1 MEARPASNGPRGPWA
16 RRGSRRLGV
25 VIVEPLAL
33 VRSELGRLA
42 EDQPD
47 MELLAAVGSVQEA
60 VSAVRPI
67 RRSRLVLVVSLGL
80 ADDRGSFWLI
90 RTLRERF
97 PEAIIIACGGNVD
110 PDTIS
115 RALFVG
121 ADGYV
126 DEGVSPRDFL
136 EALRAAA
143 EGGIVLLRPGEP
155 VPRPTPR
162 PALREELERT
172 LTISELGVLTGAAQG
187 LSLPEIGRR
196 LGLAERSV
204 RERLQ
209 HIYRKLGVAGPI
221 AALRIVLRSG
231 LVTAP
236 AR

>member
-1 MEARPASNGPRGPWA
+1 MDARPTSNGPPGP
-16 RRGSRRLGV
+16 GSHRATRPLGV
-25 VIVEPLAL
+25 VIVEPLPVIRA
-33 VRSELGRLA
+33 ELARLA

-47 MELLAAVGSVQEA
+47 MELLAAVGSVGEA

-67 RRSRLVLVVSLGL
+67 RRSRLVFVISLGL
-80 ADDRGSFWLI
+80 AEDRGSFWLI
-90 RTLRERF
+90 RSLRERF
-97 PEAIIIACGGNVD
+97 PGATIIACGGNVD
-110 PDTIS
+110 PETIS

-143 EGGIVLLRPGEP
+143 DGGVVLLGPGQRP
-155 VPRPTPR
+155 PRARER
-162 PALREELERT
+162 PPLREELERT

-196 LGLAERSV
+196 LGLAERTV
-204 RERLQ
+204 REGLQ
-209 HIYRKLGVAGPI
+209 RIYRKLDVAGPI

-231 LVTAP
+231 LVVVHTP
-236 AR
+236 

>member
-1 MEARPASNGPRGPWA
+1 MDARSASNGSAGAGA
-16 RRGSRRLGV
+16 RRGPRRLGV
-25 VIVEPLAL
+25 VIVEPLAV
-33 VRSELGRLA
+33 VRAELARLA
-42 EDQPD
+42 ENQPD
-47 MELLAAVGSVQEA
+47 MELLAAGGSVAEA

-67 RRSRLVLVVSLGL
+67 HRGGLVLVISLGL
-80 ADDRGSFWLI
+80 SDDRGSFWLI
-90 RTLRERF
+90 RSLRERF
-97 PEAIIIACGGNVD
+97 PEATIVACGANVD

-126 DEGVSPRDFL
+126 DEGVSPGDFL
-136 EALRAAA
+136 EALRAAT

-155 VPRPTPR
+155 VPRATRR
-162 PALREELERT
+162 PALREELEHT

-187 LSLPEIGRR
+187 LSLPEIGRA
-196 LGLAERSV
+196 LGLAERGV

-209 HIYRKLGVAGPI
+209 RIYRKLGVAGPI
-221 AALRIVLRSG
+221 AALRIVLRAG